1 MKNTLTDN
9 GITAAVKQTRKK
21 LTDVK
26 NFYGDQKRM
35 SQNPKS
41 SAAETDDVYV
51 SPWKFYKNLEYKIQ
65 AKLSLG
71 GKQK

>member
-9 GITAAVKQTRKK
+9 GITATVKQIRKK

-35 SQNPKS
+35 SQSLKS
-41 SAAETDDVYV
+41 SAAGTDM
-51 SPWKFYKNLEYKIQ
+51 SMQALGSSTKI
-65 AKLSLG
+65 
-71 GKQK
+71 